1 MKKIIFVTGT
11 RADYGKI
18 KSLISTL
25 QNNSNYKTH
34 IFVTGMHNLRKFGS
48 TYDELQLDKIKNIF
62 RFNNQLKSNNLDLIL
77 SKTIQGFNDYVK
89 KIKPDLIVIHGDRI
103 EALGCALVG
112 SLNNIL
118 TAHIEGGEVSGTID
132 EIIRHAVSKL
142 SHYHFVTNKT
152 AKKRLVQMGE
162 LNKNIFIIGSP
173 NIEIIKSEN
182 LPALKS
188 VKDKY
193 EINYDSYAISIM
205 HSDTNF
211 LKSLKKDIKIYF
223 QALKNS
229 HKNFVVLYPNNDPGS
244 EIIFNEIKK
253 INKKNKNFR
262 ILPSMRFEYYLTLL
276 KNSKFIIG
284 NSSSGIME
292 APFYG
297 IPTINLGLRQFRR
310 AKIDS
315 INNCNFD
322 VKDIISKI
330 RYCSKINK
338 KYKKSTLFGIG
349 KSYMLF
355 QKILNKKNFWKKN
368 YNKQFQDLFFS
379 S

>member
-18 KSLISTL
+18 KSLILTL
-25 QNNSNYKTH
+25 QDNVNYKTH
-34 IFVTGMHNLRKFGS
+34 IFVTGMHNLKKFGF
-48 TYDELQLDKIKNIF
+48 TYDELQIDKIKNIF
-62 RFNNQLKSNNLDLIL
+62 KFNNQLKSNNLDLIL
-77 SKTIQGFNDYVK
+77 SKTIQGFNDYIK

-152 AKKRLVQMGE
+152 AKKRLLQMGE

-173 NIEIIKSEN
+173 NIEIIKSKT
-182 LPALKS
+182 LPSLKN
-188 VKDKY
+188 VKEKY
-193 EINYDSYAISIM
+193 EINFENYAISIV

-211 LKSLKKDIKIYF
+211 LKSLQKDIKIYF
-223 QALKNS
+223 QALKKS
-229 HKNFVVLYPNNDPGS
+229 KKNYIILYPNNDPGS
-244 EIIFNEIKK
+244 EIILNEIKK
-253 INKKNKNFR
+253 INKSNKNFR
-262 ILPSMRFEYYLTLL
+262 ILPSMRFEHYLTLL

-292 APFYG
+292 APICG
-297 IPTINLGLRQFRR
+297 IPTINIGNRQYRR

-322 VKDIISKI
+322 IDDILSKI
-330 RYCSKINK
+330 KYCSKIGK
-338 KYKKSTLFGIG
+338 KYKKSTFFGAG
-349 KSYMLF
+349 NSYNLF
-355 QKILNKKNFWKKN
+355 QKILNKDNFWKNN
-368 YNKQFQDLFFS
+368 YNKQFKDLFFS